1 MIHGA
6 GTRPL
11 NDSTDLSSN
20 QQPGAPVASSGQAQ
34 LIPGHPPLFHKIF
47 IGADGLR
54 TGWSLL
60 IFFVLLV
67 AVLKGAG
74 AVIKLLH
81 LLPARD
87 GNGPELSP
95 RFGIFAEGL
104 PLLATL
110 GVTWIMS
117 KIERRPNSV
126 YGLDGKNLA
135 PRFFAGLAWG
145 VTCLSL
151 LVLALWERGLL
162 VIDSR
167 LLYGSAAVRY
177 GAIWLLIFLLVGLL
191 EEYLTRGYVLF
202 TLARGLAGICMWLF
216 KTRHSKTFGFWT
228 AAVVLSLLFG
238 LGP

>member
-54 TGWSLL
+54 AGWSLL
-60 IFFVLLV
+60 IFIVLLV
-67 AVLKGAG
+67 AVLKGVG

-81 LLPARD
+81 LLPAGD

-104 PLLATL
+104 PFLATL

-126 YGLDGKNLA
+126 YGLDGKNA
-135 PRFFAGLAWG
+135 VPRFFAGLAWG

-151 LVLALWERGLL
+151 LVLTLWKTGLL
-162 VIDSR
+162 VIDRR
-167 LLYGSAAVRY
+167 LIFGIDVLRY
-177 GAIWLLIFLLVGLL
+177 GAIWLLGFFLG
-191 EEYLTRGYVLF
+191 G
-202 TLARGLAGICMWLF
+202 M
-216 KTRHSKTFGFWT
+216 
-228 AAVVLSLLFG
+228 
-238 LGP
+238 